1 MKNNHQVSLKEKEP
15 MCPACLTTFALLA
28 VGATS
33 TGGVAAFVVK
43 KLRSNTRVNNAVPTT
58 QTEKSFKMVTS

>member
-1 MKNNHQVSLKEKEP
+1 

-43 KLRSNTRVNNAVPTT
+43 KLRSNTRGKDAVPTT
-58 QTEKSFKMVTS
+58 QTEKSFEVATS

>member
-1 MKNNHQVSLKEKEP
+1 

-33 TGGVAAFVVK
+33 TGGVAALFVK
-43 KLRSNTRVNNAVPTT
+43 KLRSNSRGKDAVPTT

>member
-1 MKNNHQVSLKEKEP
+1 MKNNHQVNFERREP

-33 TGGVAAFVVK
+33 TGGVAAFLVK
-43 KLRSNTRVNNAVPTT
+43 KLRSDTSGKNAVSTT
-58 QTEKSFKMVTS
+58 QTEKGPELS

>member
-1 MKNNHQVSLKEKEP
+1 
-15 MCPACLTTFALLA
+15 MCPACLTTFALFA

-43 KLRSNTRVNNAVPTT
+43 KLRSNTRRKNAFPTT
-58 QTEKSFKMVTS
+58 QTEKSFEVVTP

>member
-1 MKNNHQVSLKEKEP
+1 